1 MESKIKYVTHRTQTE
16 DKEYNTQ
23 LSPNAVS

>member
-1 MESKIKYVTHRTQTE
+1 MDSKIKYATYRTQIE
-16 DKEYNTQ
+16 DTEYNTQ